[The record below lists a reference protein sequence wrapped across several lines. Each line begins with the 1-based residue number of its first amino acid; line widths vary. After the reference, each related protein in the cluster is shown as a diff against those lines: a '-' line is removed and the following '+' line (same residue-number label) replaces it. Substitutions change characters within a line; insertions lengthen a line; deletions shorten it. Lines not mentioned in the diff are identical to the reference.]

1 MSRWKLSEDILLVI
15 EGPAVSI
22 NDGSQV
28 LKRFPLAITFDIYL
42 RTCWNIEQWAYIL
55 FNVVWVCVVYT
66 LYGVFESLIEE
77 FKVVALL
84 CLQRGVW
91 EKIFPTSARLDFKL
105 LKLESL

>member
-1 MSRWKLSEDILLVI
+1 M
-15 EGPAVSI
+15 
-22 NDGSQV
+22 
-28 LKRFPLAITFDIYL
+28 
-42 RTCWNIEQWAYIL
+42 
-55 FNVVWVCVVYT
+55 CVVYT

-84 CLQRGVW
+84 CLQRGVL